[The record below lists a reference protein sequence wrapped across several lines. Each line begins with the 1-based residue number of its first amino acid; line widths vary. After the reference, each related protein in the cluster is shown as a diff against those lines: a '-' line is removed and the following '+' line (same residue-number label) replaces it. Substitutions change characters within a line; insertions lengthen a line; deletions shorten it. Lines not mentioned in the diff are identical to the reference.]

1 MEIQKE
7 RDGWDSGR
15 EGGRGGGTPTDGGG
29 GSEEERE
36 SAVSLSLVL
45 QRLHLVNDNSS
56 FL

>member
-1 MEIQKE
+1 MGGT
-7 RDGWDSGR
+7 RGGR
-15 EGGRGGGTPTDGGG
+15 EGGEEGRQPTERG
-29 GSEEERE
+29 GSEEESE

>member
-1 MEIQKE
+1 MGLGE
-7 RDGWDSGR
+7 GGR
-15 EGGRGGGTPTDGGG
+15 EGRRDANRRRG